1 MVHADATNEHDDLGT
16 CDLNGE
22 YQNVKK
28 KSVKIQCL
36 ACNPHKN
43 HRQAPEAASS
53 LWQNRSLNCA
63 RKSATIQRPREAD
76 ENRRSRQSR
85 LDHL

>member
-1 MVHADATNEHDDLGT
+1 MVHADATNEHDHLGT

-28 KSVKIQCL
+28 SVKVQRL

-43 HRQAPEAASS
+43 RWQAPGAA
-53 LWQNRSLNCA
+53 RSLRKNMPPITA
-63 RKSATIQRPREAD
+63 RGAR
-76 ENRRSRQSR
+76 
-85 LDHL
+85 HLKMFG